1 MTVHEARL
9 GRYFEDFAVGDV
21 FQHPLG
27 RTITATDNAW
37 FTLLTGNTN
46 QMHFNDHYAA
56 QSTFGRQLVN
66 SGLTVAMV
74 TGLSVGDISQ
84 NAIANLEW
92 QDIKL
97 LQPVFVGDTL
107 YAESI
112 VLNVRES
119 ASRPYAGVVTVGTRG
134 LKQDG
139 TVCLTYTRTV
149 MVYKRGGDR
158 SHFPATAAS
167 IAEAFPGERARPQ

>member
-1 MTVHEARL
+1 MAVHEARL
-9 GRYFEDFAVGDV
+9 GRFLEDFVVGDV

-46 QMHFNDHYAA
+46 QLHFNDHYAE
-56 QSTFGRQLVN
+56 QTSFGRQLVN

-74 TGLSVGDISQ
+74 LGLSVLDISQ
-84 NAIANLEW
+84 NAVANLEW

-112 VLNVRES
+112 VLNARES
-119 ASRPYAGVVTVGTRG
+119 TSRPYAGVVTVGTRG
-134 LKQDG
+134 IKQDG
-139 TVCLTYTRTV
+139 TVCLTYTRSV
-149 MVYKRGGDR
+149 MVYKRGGDPA
-158 SHFPATAAS
+158 HFPVAATS
-167 IAEAFPGERARPQ
+167 IVEAFGGDPLAS

>member
-9 GRYFEDFAVGDV
+9 GRYLEDFAVGDV

-46 QMHFNDHYAA
+46 QLHFNDHYAA
-56 QSTFGRQLVN
+56 HSTFGRQLVN

-74 TGLSVGDISQ
+74 LGLSVSDISQ

-92 QDIKL
+92 RDIKL
-97 LQPVFVGDTL
+97 LQPVFVDDTL

-112 VLNVRES
+112 VLSVRAS

-139 TVCLTYTRTV
+139 TVCLTYTRSV
-149 MVYKRGGDR
+149 LVYKRGADPD
-158 SHFPATAAS
+158 HFPAAPTS
-167 IAEAFPGERARPQ
+167 IAEAFPGQHPGSG

>member
-1 MTVHEARL
+1 MAVHEARL
-9 GRYFEDFAVGDV
+9 GRFLEDFVVGDV

-46 QMHFNDHYAA
+46 QLHFNEHYAE
-56 QSTFGRQLVN
+56 QSSSGRQLVN

-74 TGLSVGDISQ
+74 LGLSVLDISQ
-84 NAIANLEW
+84 NAVANLEW

-112 VLNVRES
+112 VLKVRES
-119 ASRPYAGVVTVGTRG
+119 ASRPYAGVLTVGTRG

-139 TVCLTYTRTV
+139 TVCLTYTRSV
-149 MVYKRGGDR
+149 MVYKRGAGPG
-158 SHFPATAAS
+158 HFPVAATS
-167 IAEAFPGERARPQ
+167 IGEAFGGQRSAP

>member
-1 MTVHEARL
+1 MAVHEARL
-9 GRYFEDFAVGDV
+9 GRFLEDFVVGDV

-27 RTITATDNAW
+27 RTITDNAW

-46 QMHFNDHYAA
+46 QLHFNDHYAE
-56 QSTFGRQLVN
+56 QTSFGRQLVN

-74 TGLSVGDISQ
+74 LGLSVLDISQ
-84 NAIANLEW
+84 NAVANLEW

-134 LKQDG
+134 IKQDG
-139 TVCLTYTRTV
+139 TVCLTYTRSV
-149 MVYKRGGDR
+149 MVYKRGADPG
-158 SHFPATAAS
+158 HFPVAATS
-167 IAEAFPGERARPQ
+167 IVEAFGGDPPAS

>member
-1 MTVHEARL
+1 MTVHEARR
-9 GRYFEDFAVGDV
+9 GRFLEDFVVGDV

-27 RTITATDNAW
+27 RTITASDNAW

-46 QMHFNDHYAA
+46 QLHFNDHYAA
-56 QSTFGRQLVN
+56 QSVFGRQLVN

-74 TGLSVGDISQ
+74 LGLSVADISQ
-84 NAIANLEW
+84 NAVANLEW

-97 LQPVFVGDTL
+97 LQPVFVGDTI

-139 TVCLTYTRTV
+139 TVCLTYTRSV
-149 MVYKRGGDR
+149 MVYRRGADPG
-158 SHFPATAAS
+158 HFPAGATS
-167 IAEAFPGERARPQ
+167 IGEAFPGQPPASQ

>member
-1 MTVHEARL
+1 MAVHEARL
-9 GRYFEDFAVGDV
+9 GRFLEDFVVGDV

-46 QMHFNDHYAA
+46 QLHFNDHYAE
-56 QSTFGRQLVN
+56 QTSFGRQLVN
-66 SGLTVAMV
+66 SGLTVALV

-84 NAIANLEW
+84 NAIANLGW

-112 VLNVRES
+112 VLSVRES

-134 LKQDG
+134 LNQDG
-139 TVCLTYTRTV
+139 AVCLTYTRSV
-149 MVYKRGGDR
+149 MVYKRGADR
-158 SHFPATAAS
+158 SHFPAAATS
-167 IAEAFPGERARPQ
+167 IADAFPGGGADS